1 LTLLLNDHFSG
12 YLRGRS
18 IVLVGMMGAGKTTVG
33 RKIASILKMPFIDSD
48 REIQTASRM
57 SIEDLFA
64 RYGEDEF
71 RSLER
76 RVIHRILQKDGPLVL
91 ATGGGAFQD
100 QITRETTRKTGVTV
114 WLRGDL
120 EVLLKRVSRCSH
132 RPLLRS
138 DNPREVL
145 VSLMMQR
152 EPNYALADVTIHTA
166 DQPLSTVV
174 DCTLGLHVRP
184 D

>member
-1 LTLLLNDHFSG
+1 
-12 YLRGRS
+12 
-18 IVLVGMMGAGKTTVG
+18 MA
-33 RKIASILKMPFIDSD
+33 
-48 REIQTASRM
+48 E
-57 SIEDLFA
+57 
-64 RYGEDEF
+64 
-71 RSLER
+71 
-76 RVIHRILQKDGPLVL
+76 
-91 ATGGGAFQD
+91 
-100 QITRETTRKTGVTV
+100 
-114 WLRGDL
+114 GDL

-174 DCTLGLHVRP
+174 DCTLKGLYRHLGLRATRLTRHKESTGAAMARP
-184 D
+184 IRKRLYTTSYEAD